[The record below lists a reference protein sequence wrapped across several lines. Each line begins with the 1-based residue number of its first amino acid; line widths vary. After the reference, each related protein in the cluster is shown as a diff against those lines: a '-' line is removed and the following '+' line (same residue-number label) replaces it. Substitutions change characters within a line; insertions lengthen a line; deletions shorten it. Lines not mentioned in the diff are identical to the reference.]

1 MQPGWAESPIPSRP
15 FGSTGPQGH
24 RGRMR
29 SRLLATGPDGLA
41 DYELVEMLLFLG
53 IPRRDTKPFAK
64 ELINRFGD
72 LLHTLSAPPT
82 ALSDAGLNDDSVRV
96 WTLVQAAGARLA
108 RAETISRPLLNTPE
122 RLIEY
127 LDLDRRLA
135 RPAHLAALFLNNRN
149 QLLAD
154 EAWPGDAD
162 PAATVQLL
170 ARRAIHLHATAL
182 VLVRSRP
189 DTRPRCLPDDKDLV
203 RDVRRAG
210 KALSLAL
217 HDYLVIGPGEPFSF
231 REFHLL

>member
-1 MQPGWAESPIPSRP
+1 MEPGWAEAPAPSRP

-29 SRLLATGPDGLA
+29 ARLLSSGPDGLA

-53 IPRRDTKPFAK
+53 VPRRDTKPFAK
-64 ELINRFGD
+64 ALINRFGD
-72 LLHTLSAPPT
+72 LLHTLSAPPP
-82 ALSDAGLNDDSVRV
+82 ALSDAGLNDDSLRV
-96 WTLVQAAGARLA
+96 WGLVQEAGARLA

-122 RLIEY
+122 RLLDY
-127 LDLDRRLA
+127 LDVPRRVA

-154 EAWPGDAD
+154 EACDAAPGG
-162 PAATVQLL
+162 TVQHL
-170 ARRAIHLHATAL
+170 ARRAIHLHATAI

-189 DTRPRCLPDDKDLV
+189 GSRPGCVPEDKDLV
-203 RDVRRAG
+203 RDCRRAG
-210 KALSLAL
+210 KALSLVL
-217 HDYLVIGPGEPFSF
+217 HDHLVIGQGEPFSF